1 MKKTALLA
9 LLAIVAI
16 TPHAQSQN
24 AGTVV
29 DQVVAV
35 VGKNIVKLSDIEANY
50 AQLRVQKGYEN
61 PFENRCNILES
72 LLMTKLMLHKGA
84 IDSVEVTEQMIS
96 AELDWSLKNLLR
108 YYGTKEN
115 LQKQTG
121 RTYDEIRESYSQI
134 ITERYITQQVEEGI
148 TANVKITPREVQEY
162 YNAIPKDSLPTVEEE
177 FELSEIVMTP
187 QVGEAEKDRVRL
199 ELNKLRERVLGGD
212 NFSMLATL
220 YSEDPGSA
228 QKGGELGFFG
238 RGDMVGEFEAAAF
251 VLKPG
256 EVSPVI
262 ETKFGFH
269 IIQLIERRGN
279 TINARHIL
287 MTPKVSTDDLLATQK
302 KMDSVA
308 TLVKNGAI
316 TFDEAA
322 RQYSTSAT
330 KSLGG
335 VASNAAMGNRFNTEL
350 AKQQFPEIDLSKYNE
365 GDITPIQMTK
375 DESNQ
380 SIFRMVKITKKIPT
394 HTANLTDD
402 YDKIYNA
409 ALQEAKNKKVLDWAG
424 KQIKNTYIRI
434 NSDFQSCPF
443 KLNWTGK

>member
-1 MKKTALLA
+1 MKKTAILILLA
-9 LLAIVAI
+9 TITLQLA
-16 TPHAQSQN
+16 AQN
-24 AGTVV
+24 NGTVI

-35 VGKNIVKLSDIEANY
+35 VGKNIIKLSDIESNY

-61 PFENRCNILES
+61 PFENRCNILEN
-72 LLMTKLMLHKGA
+72 LLMSKLMLHKGA
-84 IDSVEVTEQMIS
+84 IDSVEVTEQMIA

-121 RTYDEIRESYSQI
+121 HSYDDIRENYSQI

-148 TANVKITPREVQEY
+148 TANVKVTPREVQEY
-162 YNAIPKDSLPTVEEE
+162 YNAIPADSLPTIPEEYE
-177 FELSEIVMTP
+177 MSEIEMTP
-187 QVGEAEKDRVRL
+187 TVGEAEKERVRT
-199 ELNKLRERVLGGD
+199 ELNRLRERVLKGE
-212 NFSMLATL
+212 NFSMLATM
-220 YSEDPGSA
+220 YSEDPRSA

-262 ETKFGFH
+262 ETKFGYH

-287 MTPKVSTDDLLATQK
+287 MIPKVSTNDLAATQQR
-302 KMDSVA
+302 MDSVL
-308 TLVKNGAI
+308 TLIKNGTI

-322 RQYSTSAT
+322 RRYSTSAT
-330 KSLGG
+330 KSVGG
-335 VASNAAMGNRFNTEL
+335 VVSNATMGNRFNAEL
-350 AKQQFPEIDLSKYNE
+350 AKQQFPDI
-365 GDITPIQMTK
+365 DITKMNQGEISPIK
-375 DESNQ
+375 ISKNESNQ
-380 SIFRMVKITKKIPT
+380 NVFRVVKLTKKVPT
-394 HTANLTDD
+394 HKANLTDD
-402 YDKIYNA
+402 YDKLYNA
-409 ALQEAKNKKVLDWAG
+409 ALQTAKNEKVLDWAA
-424 KQIKNTYIRI
+424 KMIKNTYIRI
-434 NSDFQSCPF
+434 NDDFKNCTF

>member
-1 MKKTALLA
+1 MKKTAILILLA
-9 LLAIVAI
+9 TITLQLA
-16 TPHAQSQN
+16 AQN
-24 AGTVV
+24 NGTVI

-35 VGKNIVKLSDIEANY
+35 VGKNIIKLSDIESNY

-61 PFENRCNILES
+61 PFENRCNILEN
-72 LLMTKLMLHKGA
+72 LLMSKLMLHKGA
-84 IDSVEVTEQMIS
+84 IDSVEVTEQMIA

-121 RTYDEIRESYSQI
+121 RSYDDIRENYSQI

-148 TANVKITPREVQEY
+148 TANVKVTPREVQEY
-162 YNAIPKDSLPTVEEE
+162 YNAIPADSLPTIPEEYE
-177 FELSEIVMTP
+177 MSEIEMTP
-187 QVGEAEKDRVRL
+187 TVGDAEKERVRT
-199 ELNKLRERVLGGD
+199 ELNRLRERVLKGE
-212 NFSMLATL
+212 NFSMLATM

-262 ETKFGFH
+262 ETKFGYH

-287 MTPKVSTDDLLATQK
+287 MIPKVSTNDLAATQQR
-302 KMDSVA
+302 MDSVL
-308 TLVKNGAI
+308 TLIKNGTI

-322 RQYSTSAT
+322 RRYSTSAT
-330 KSLGG
+330 KSVGG
-335 VASNAAMGNRFNTEL
+335 VVSNATMGNRFNAEL
-350 AKQQFPEIDLSKYNE
+350 AKQQFPDI
-365 GDITPIQMTK
+365 DITKMNQGEISPIK
-375 DESNQ
+375 ISKNESNQ
-380 SIFRMVKITKKIPT
+380 NVFRVVKLTKKVPT
-394 HTANLTDD
+394 HKANLTDD
-402 YDKIYNA
+402 YDKLYNA
-409 ALQEAKNKKVLDWAG
+409 ALQTAKNEKVLDWAA
-424 KQIKNTYIRI
+424 KMIKNTYIRI
-434 NSDFQSCPF
+434 NDDFKNCTF

>member
-1 MKKTALLA
+1 MKKTAILILLA
-9 LLAIVAI
+9 TITLQLA
-16 TPHAQSQN
+16 AQN
-24 AGTVV
+24 NGTVI

-35 VGKNIVKLSDIEANY
+35 VGKNIIKLSDIESNY

-61 PFENRCNILES
+61 PFENRCNILEN
-72 LLMTKLMLHKGA
+72 LLMSKLMLHKGA
-84 IDSVEVTEQMIS
+84 IDSVEVTEQMIA

-121 RTYDEIRESYSQI
+121 RSYDDIRENYSQI

-148 TANVKITPREVQEY
+148 TANVKVTPREVQEY
-162 YNAIPKDSLPTVEEE
+162 YNAIPADSLPTIPEEYE
-177 FELSEIVMTP
+177 MSEIEMTP
-187 QVGEAEKDRVRL
+187 TVGDAEKERVRT
-199 ELNKLRERVLGGD
+199 ELNRLRERVLKGE
-212 NFSMLATL
+212 NFSMLATM

-262 ETKFGFH
+262 ETKFGYH

-287 MTPKVSTDDLLATQK
+287 MIPKVSTNDLAATQQR
-302 KMDSVA
+302 MDSVL
-308 TLVKNGAI
+308 TLIKNGTI

-322 RQYSTSAT
+322 RRYSTSAT
-330 KSLGG
+330 KSVGG
-335 VASNAAMGNRFNTEL
+335 VVSNATMGNRFNAEL
-350 AKQQFPEIDLSKYNE
+350 AKQQFPDI
-365 GDITPIQMTK
+365 DITKMNQGEISPIK
-375 DESNQ
+375 ISRNESNQ
-380 SIFRMVKITKKIPT
+380 NVFRVVKLTKKVPT
-394 HTANLTDD
+394 HKANLTDD
-402 YDKIYNA
+402 YDKLYNA
-409 ALQEAKNKKVLDWAG
+409 ALQTAKNEKVLDWAA
-424 KQIKNTYIRI
+424 KMIKNTYIRI
-434 NSDFQSCPF
+434 NDDFKNCTF

>member
-1 MKKTALLA
+1 MKKTAILILLA
-9 LLAIVAI
+9 TITLQLA
-16 TPHAQSQN
+16 AQN
-24 AGTVV
+24 NGTVI

-35 VGKNIVKLSDIEANY
+35 VGKNIIKLSDIESNY

-61 PFENRCNILES
+61 PFENRCNILEN
-72 LLMTKLMLHKGA
+72 LLMSKLMLHKGA
-84 IDSVEVTEQMIS
+84 IDSVEVTEQMIA

-121 RTYDEIRESYSQI
+121 HSYDDIRENYSQI

-148 TANVKITPREVQEY
+148 TANVKVTPREVQEY
-162 YNAIPKDSLPTVEEE
+162 YNAIPADSLPTIPEEYE
-177 FELSEIVMTP
+177 MSEIEMTP
-187 QVGEAEKDRVRL
+187 TVGDAEKERVRT
-199 ELNKLRERVLGGD
+199 ELNRLRERVLKGE
-212 NFSMLATL
+212 NFSMLATM

-262 ETKFGFH
+262 ETKFGYH

-287 MTPKVSTDDLLATQK
+287 MIPKVSTNDLAATQQR
-302 KMDSVA
+302 MDSVL
-308 TLVKNGAI
+308 TLIKNGTI

-322 RQYSTSAT
+322 RRYSTSAT
-330 KSLGG
+330 KSVGG
-335 VASNAAMGNRFNTEL
+335 VVSNATMGNRFNAEL
-350 AKQQFPEIDLSKYNE
+350 AKQQFPDI
-365 GDITPIQMTK
+365 DITKMNQGEISPIK
-375 DESNQ
+375 ISKNESNQ
-380 SIFRMVKITKKIPT
+380 NVFRVVKLTKKVPT
-394 HTANLTDD
+394 HKANLTDD
-402 YDKIYNA
+402 YDKLYNA
-409 ALQEAKNKKVLDWAG
+409 ALQTAKNEKVLDWAA
-424 KQIKNTYIRI
+424 KMIKNTYIRI
-434 NSDFQSCPF
+434 NDDFKNCTF

>member
-1 MKKTALLA
+1 MRKTALIILLTALA
-9 LLAIVAI
+9 LQLG
-16 TPHAQSQN
+16 AQNNS
-24 AGTVV
+24 TVI

-35 VGKNIVKLSDIEANY
+35 VGKNIIKLSDIEGNY

-84 IDSVEVTEQMIS
+84 IDSVEVTDQMIE
-96 AELDWSLKNLLR
+96 AELEWSMKNLLR
-108 YYGTKEN
+108 YYGSKDN
-115 LQKQTG
+115 LLKQTG
-121 RTYDEIRESYSQI
+121 RSYDDIRENYAQI

-148 TANVKITPREVQEY
+148 TANVKVTPREVQQY
-162 YNAIPKDSLPTVEEE
+162 YNAIPKDSLPTIEEE
-177 FELSEIVMTP
+177 YEMSEIEMIP
-187 QVGEAEKDRVRL
+187 EVGDAEKERVRL
-199 ELNKLRERVLGGD
+199 ELNKLRERVLKGES
-212 NFSMLATL
+212 FSMLATL

-262 ETKFGFH
+262 ETKFGLH
-269 IIQLIERRGN
+269 IIQLVERRGN

-287 MTPKVSTDDLLATQK
+287 MVPKVSTNDLVATQQ
-302 KMDSVA
+302 KMDSVI
-308 TLVKNGAI
+308 TLVKNGTI
-316 TFDEAA
+316 TFEEAA
-322 RQYSTSAT
+322 KQYSTSAT

-335 VASNAAMGNRFNTEL
+335 VVSNAAMGNRFNVEL
-350 AKQQFPEIDLSKYNE
+350 AKQQYPELDITKYNE

-375 DESNQ
+375 NESNQ
-380 SIFRMVKITKKIPT
+380 NVFRVVKITKKIPT
-394 HTANLTDD
+394 HVANLTDD

-409 ALQEAKNKKVLDWAG
+409 ALQTAKNEKVLEWAA

-434 NSDFQSCPF
+434 NDDFKTCPF

>member
-1 MKKTALLA
+1 MKKTALLI
-9 LLAIVAI
+9 LLAAI
-16 TPHAQSQN
+16 TMQLAAQN
-24 AGTVV
+24 KGTVV

-35 VGKNIVKLSDIEANY
+35 VGKNIIKLSDIEGNY

-61 PFENRCNILES
+61 PFEKRCNILES
-72 LLMTKLMLHKGA
+72 MLMTKLLLHKGL
-84 IDSVEVTEQMIS
+84 IDSVEVTEQMIA
-96 AELDWSLKNLLR
+96 AELDWSMKNLLR
-108 YYGTKEN
+108 YYNTKEN

-121 RTYDEIRESYSQI
+121 RSYDDIRETYAQI
-134 ITERYITQQVEEGI
+134 ITEKYITQQVEEGI

-162 YNAIPKDSLPTVEEE
+162 YNAIPKDSLPTIEEE
-177 FELSEIVMTP
+177 YEMAEIEMTP
-187 QVGEAEKDRVRL
+187 LVGDAEKDRVRM
-199 ELNKLRERVLGGD
+199 ELNKLRERVLKGES
-212 NFSMLATL
+212 FSMLATL

-262 ETKFGFH
+262 ETKFGLH
-269 IIQLIERRGN
+269 IIQLVERRGN

-287 MTPKVSTDDLLATQK
+287 MIPKVSTNDLVATQK
-302 KMDSVA
+302 KMDSVI
-308 TLVKNGAI
+308 TLVKNGTI
-316 TFDEAA
+316 TFEEAA
-322 RQYSTSAT
+322 RQYSSSAT

-335 VASNAAMGNRFNTEL
+335 VVSNASMGNRFNDEL
-350 AKQQFPEIDLSKYNE
+350 AKQQFPELDITKYNE
-365 GDITPIQMTK
+365 GDITPIQMAK
-375 DESNQ
+375 NESNQ
-380 SIFRMVKITKKIPT
+380 NVFRVVKITKKVPT
-394 HTANLTDD
+394 HKANLNDD

-409 ALQEAKNKKVLDWAG
+409 ALQTAKNEKVLDWAA

-434 NSDFQSCPF
+434 NDDFKSCPF

>member
-1 MKKTALLA
+1 MKKAVLLIALAAIA
-9 LLAIVAI
+9 LQM
-16 TPHAQSQN
+16 PAQN
-24 AGTVV
+24 KGTVV

-35 VGKNIVKLSDIEANY
+35 VGKNIIKLSDIESNY

-84 IDSVEVTEQMIS
+84 IDSVEVTEQMI
-96 AELDWSLKNLLR
+96 ATELDWSMKNLLR

-115 LQKQTG
+115 LQKQAG
-121 RTYDEIRESYSQI
+121 RSYDDIRESYAQI

-148 TANVKITPREVQEY
+148 TANVKVTPREVQEY
-162 YNAIPKDSLPTVEEE
+162 YNAISKDSLPTIEEE
-177 FELSEIVMTP
+177 YEMSEIEMTP
-187 QVGEAEKDRVRL
+187 EVGVAEKDRVRL
-199 ELNKLRERVLGGD
+199 ELNKLRERVLKGE

-228 QKGGELGFFG
+228 TKGGELGFFG
-238 RGDMVGEFEAAAF
+238 RGDMVSEFEAAAF

-287 MTPKVSTDDLLATQK
+287 MIPKVSTNDLMATQK
-302 KMDSVA
+302 KMDSVI
-308 TLVKNGAI
+308 TLVKNGTI
-316 TFDEAA
+316 TFEEAA
-322 RQYSTSAT
+322 KQYSSSAT

-335 VASNAAMGNRFNTEL
+335 VVSNAAMGNRFNVEL
-350 AKQQFPEIDLSKYNE
+350 AKQQFPELDITKYDE

-375 DESNQ
+375 NESNQ
-380 SIFRMVKITKKIPT
+380 NVFRVVKITKKVPT
-394 HTANLTDD
+394 HKANLTDD

-409 ALQEAKNKKVLDWAG
+409 ALLTAKNEKVLDWAS

-434 NSDFQSCPF
+434 NDDFKTCTF

>member
-1 MKKTALLA
+1 MKKAVLLIALAAIA
-9 LLAIVAI
+9 LQM
-16 TPHAQSQN
+16 PAQN
-24 AGTVV
+24 KGTVV

-35 VGKNIVKLSDIEANY
+35 VGKNIIKLSDIESNY

-72 LLMTKLMLHKGA
+72 LLMTKLLLHKGA

-96 AELDWSLKNLLR
+96 AELDWSMKNLLR

-115 LQKQTG
+115 LQKQSG
-121 RTYDEIRESYSQI
+121 RSYDDIRENYAQI
-134 ITERYITQQVEEGI
+134 ITERYISQQVEEGI
-148 TANVKITPREVQEY
+148 TANVKVTPREVQEY
-162 YNAIPKDSLPTVEEE
+162 YNAIPKDSLPTIDEEYE
-177 FELSEIVMTP
+177 MSEIEMTP
-187 QVGEAEKDRVRL
+187 EVGTEEKDRVRL
-199 ELNKLRERVLGGD
+199 ELNKLRERVLKGE

-228 QKGGELGFFG
+228 TKGGELGFFG
-238 RGDMVGEFEAAAF
+238 RGDMVSEFEAAAF

-287 MTPKVSTDDLLATQK
+287 MIPKVSTNDLMATQK
-302 KMDSVA
+302 KMDSVV
-308 TLVKNGAI
+308 TLVKNGTI
-316 TFDEAA
+316 TFEEAA
-322 RQYSTSAT
+322 RQYSSSTT
-330 KSLGG
+330 KSVGG
-335 VASNAAMGNRFNTEL
+335 VVSNASMGNRFNVEL
-350 AKQQFPEIDLSKYNE
+350 AKQQFPELDITKYNE
-365 GDITPIQMTK
+365 GDITPIQMSK
-375 DESNQ
+375 NESNQ
-380 SIFRMVKITKKIPT
+380 NVFRVIKITKKVPT
-394 HTANLTDD
+394 HKANLTDD

-409 ALQEAKNKKVLDWAG
+409 ALQTAKNEKLLDWAA

-434 NSDFQSCPF
+434 NDDFKTCSF
-443 KLNWTGK
+443 KLNWTGQ

>member
-1 MKKTALLA
+1 MKKTAVIIVLA
-9 LLAIVAI
+9 ALSLQLS
-16 TPHAQSQN
+16 AQN
-24 AGTVV
+24 NGTVV

-35 VGKNIVKLSDIEANY
+35 VGKNIIKLSDVESNY

-72 LLMTKLMLHKGA
+72 LLMTKLLLHKGM
-84 IDSVEVTEQMIS
+84 IDSVEVTEQMI
-96 AELDWSLKNLLR
+96 ATELDWSMKNLLR

-115 LQKQTG
+115 LLKQTG
-121 RTYDEIRESYSQI
+121 RSYEDIRENYSQI

-162 YNAIPKDSLPTVEEE
+162 YNAIPTDSLPTIDEEYE
-177 FELSEIVMTP
+177 MSEIEMIPEIGDT
-187 QVGEAEKDRVRL
+187 EKERVRL
-199 ELNKLRERVLGGD
+199 ELNKLRERVLKGE
-212 NFSMLATL
+212 NFSMLATM

-287 MTPKVSTDDLLATQK
+287 MIPKVSTNDLIATQQ
-302 KMDSVA
+302 KMDSVI
-308 TLVKNGAI
+308 TLVKNGTL
-316 TFDEAA
+316 TFEEAA
-322 RQYSTSAT
+322 RQYSSSAT

-335 VASNAAMGNRFNTEL
+335 VVSNATLGNRFSTEL
-350 AKQQFPEIDLSKYNE
+350 AKQQFPEIDITKYNE
-365 GDITPIQMTK
+365 GDITPIQMSRNG
-375 DESNQ
+375 SNQ
-380 SIFRMVKITKKIPT
+380 NVFRVVKLTKKIPA
-394 HTANLTDD
+394 HKANLTYD
-402 YDKIYNA
+402 YDKLYNA
-409 ALQEAKNKKVLDWAG
+409 ALQTAKNEKVLDWAS
-424 KQIKNTYIRI
+424 KMIKNTYIKI
-434 NSDFQSCPF
+434 NDDFKDCPF
-443 KLNWTGK
+443 KLNWINK